1 MDMEVMV
8 GMVVMVAQMGMAMVV
23 VMEM

>member
-8 GMVVMVAQMGMAMVV
+8 GMVAMVAQMGMDMV